1 MQCTCRQCQAAFEIT
16 SDDLV
21 FYDKVS
27 PVFNGKKELI
37 PSPTLCP
44 ECRQQRRYAI
54 RNERNLSRRTC
65 DLCGKDMLSM
75 YSTDKPFLVYC
86 PSCWWSDRW
95 DGTTYA
101 QEPDLS
107 QPFFPQFALL
117 QSLVPRI
124 SLYIVNSENCD
135 YCNFLGDCRNCYL
148 TFGSVYSQDCLYG
161 SAYYS
166 KDCVDNLVTR
176 DCEWSYEC
184 TDCRKLYRCLFCQD
198 CYHSDHLL
206 FGYDLQ
212 GCSECIACTG
222 LRNKKYHIGNKPYAK
237 EEYEAVKRNIDLCN
251 RGHVQKLAKQLQTVK
266 LSVPR
271 HFMPS
276 NNVQNVSGTHLY
288 NSKNT
293 FYSFFVDRCEDCAY
307 CMQVVDLKDCRDN
320 NYTEENELCY
330 EYLGM
335 YGTRN
340 TYFSTFSRNTSD
352 VFCSEYCINSSHLF
366 GCIGVRNKQYCI
378 LNKQYTKEEYERL
391 VPQIIEHMRKDNSGG
406 AMNRGEASG
415 SWGEFFPVS
424 LSPFAYN
431 ETVAQEY
438 FPLTKEEILKR
449 GWKWREERDEMPK
462 VSKVIPA
469 EKLPDSID
477 DVPDDILNWA
487 IECEATKRPFKIIKQ
502 ELDFYRNM
510 KLPIPHFHPD
520 ERHRRRM
527 ALRNPRKLWT
537 RSCMKCGKGME
548 TTYQPSRPEIV
559 YCEECYLTEVY

>member
-1 MQCTCRQCQAAFEIT
+1 M
-16 SDDLV
+16 
-21 FYDKVS
+21 
-27 PVFNGKKELI
+27 
-37 PSPTLCP
+37 
-44 ECRQQRRYAI
+44 
-54 RNERNLSRRTC
+54 
-65 DLCGKDMLSM
+65 
-75 YSTDKPFLVYC
+75 
-86 PSCWWSDRW
+86 
-95 DGTTYA
+95 
-101 QEPDLS
+101 
-107 QPFFPQFALL
+107 
-117 QSLVPRI
+117 
-124 SLYIVNSENCD
+124 
-135 YCNFLGDCRNCYL
+135 
-148 TFGSVYSQDCLYG
+148 
-161 SAYYS
+161 
-166 KDCVDNLVTR
+166 
-176 DCEWSYEC
+176 
-184 TDCRKLYRCLFCQD
+184 
-198 CYHSDHLL
+198 
-206 FGYDLQ
+206 
-212 GCSECIACTG
+212 
-222 LRNKKYHIGNKPYAK
+222 
-237 EEYEAVKRNIDLCN
+237 
-251 RGHVQKLAKQLQTVK
+251 
-266 LSVPR
+266 R
-271 HFMPS
+271 H
-276 NNVQNVSGTHLY
+276 G
-288 NSKNT
+288 
-293 FYSFFVDRCEDCAY
+293 
-307 CMQVVDLKDCRDN
+307 
-320 NYTEENELCY
+320 
-330 EYLGM
+330 
-335 YGTRN
+335 
-340 TYFSTFSRNTSD
+340 
-352 VFCSEYCINSSHLF
+352 
-366 GCIGVRNKQYCI
+366 QYCI